1 MALRPPDAPS
11 LHFKARDGFITA
23 GTVDADEETESE
35 EETEVEEE
43 EPVEEEDEEAVEE
56 EVEEE
61 VEGEEEEPVEEDD
74 EFFEEAEEEP
84 TEEEAEPVAEAK
96 QSMQMTQP
104 AQSKRPTVEK
114 SEPTV
119 IVQPAD
125 AGGRTGS
132 ALPTQAEMAAYA
144 QPENRGQAII
154 RHFEEEDRR
163 MSEQLATQ
171 TEQESDRSSIFE
183 FHMTPPDVGGG
194 KWLFLIAALTI
205 LGYTV
210 VRQLAMDPL
219 KPSKQRREEL
229 TVGNT
234 IKKPVVKPTVK
245 MPPPPT
251 ETVQRTGSKPSKEEL
266 IAKALKEVR
275 AASEQEPVKQ
285 PSSPRPTKRPP
296 IEVKTAYAV
305 EETKKT
311 PRPRS
316 IPKPENISDDSKHIE
331 IRI

>member
-11 LHFKARDGFITA
+11 LHFKERDGFITS
-23 GTVDADEETESE
+23 TSEETVEESVE
-35 EETEVEEE
+35 EETVE
-43 EPVEEEDEEAVEE
+43 EEAVEE
-56 EVEEE
+56 EAVEEE
-61 VEGEEEEPVEEDD
+61 AEEFWEDE
-74 EFFEEAEEEP
+74 EFFEEETVE
-84 TEEEAEPVAEAK
+84 EEEAVEEEAVEEETAAPVAESAQPK

-104 AQSKRPTVEK
+104 AQSKRPTVEQR
-114 SEPTV
+114 EPTV
-119 IVQPAD
+119 IVQPAGT
-125 AGGRTGS
+125 GGRTGS
-132 ALPTQAEMAAYA
+132 ALPTQAEMASYA

-163 MSEQLATQ
+163 MSERLSTQ

-219 KPSKQRREEL
+219 KPSKQRRDEL

-234 IKKPVVKPTVK
+234 IKKPAVKPT
-245 MPPPPT
+245 PPPT

-275 AASEQEPVKQ
+275 AASEQEEVKK
-285 PSSPRPTKRPP
+285 PSSPRPAKRPP
-296 IEVKTAYAV
+296 VEVKTAYAV
-305 EETKKT
+305 DETKKT